1 MVERG
6 IAVPEVLMRQCRIR
20 FESQSYLD
28 WESPSYF
35 FPFFDIWNISLF
47 GISYIA
53 SFTPFELKRKGP

>member
-28 WESPSYF
+28 WESPSCF
-35 FPFFDIWNISLF
+35 FHSSICGTFLFSESLT
-47 GISYIA
+47 SLPLRP
-53 SFTPFELKRKGP
+53 SS